1 MKRSLPVIILLVG
14 VLSSAYAQRPVILTE
29 RAGTMGAGR
38 VELGIGLEYFK
49 KTEAPALDY
58 PFSELRLMV
67 AGAHFGVADN
77 VDFNLDWRGGLL
89 AHFPMGGSGF
99 DWGDLMISSKIRILK
114 EGSIWPAFGVR
125 SSVKL
130 PNTSYLPYRLGSD
143 QTDVH
148 LHVLMSKTW
157 GHVLT
162 AMNVG
167 VGIVGDPL
175 NPGRQ
180 DDMIMISSA
189 AILPVSYASR
199 LFLEIYGFDGHLDND
214 DKLMLRF
221 GGSTTIGGLQWH
233 AYGGVRLA
241 GDNRDFATAFEASEN
256 WSVAL
261 FVIKHIEF

>member
-1 MKRSLPVIILLVG
+1 

-89 AHFPMGGSGF
+89 AHFPAGGSGF

-114 EGSIWPAFGVR
+114 ENTIWPALGVR

-148 LHVLMSKTW
+148 LHLLMSKTW
-157 GHVLT
+157 GDVLT

-180 DDMIMISSA
+180 DDLIMVSSA
-189 AILPVSYASR
+189 AIMPISFASS
-199 LFLEIYGFDGHLDND
+199 LFLEVYGFDGHLDND